1 MEVKKSPKANLEN
14 KKLFFREIG
23 LILSLGI
30 VLMAFEWSTKEK
42 GESILQ
48 EEVAVEVEVETIPI
62 TTEAPPPPPEA
73 PKVPVLSDQIDIV
86 DDDIVVDTDLFIS
99 MEDDA
104 SLGVEI
110 MDYVTDVYEEVIEE
124 EAIPFAAVEERP
136 TFMGGDPQKLFSQWV
151 AKNLQYP
158 EVARENG
165 IQGRVTLQFT
175 VETDG
180 SLKNIRV
187 LRGID
192 PSLDKE
198 AIRVVSS
205 SPKWTPGRQRDKA
218 VRVTFNFPVYFQ
230 LRN

>member
-1 MEVKKSPKANLEN
+1 MLDAN
-14 KKLFFREIG
+14 
-23 LILSLGI
+23 
-30 VLMAFEWSTKEK
+30 
-42 GESILQ
+42 
-48 EEVAVEVEVETIPI
+48 
-62 TTEAPPPPPEA
+62 
-73 PKVPVLSDQIDIV
+73 
-86 DDDIVVDTDLFIS
+86 
-99 MEDDA
+99 
-104 SLGVEI
+104 LGVEI

-124 EAIPFAAVEERP
+124 EAIPFTMVEERP
-136 TFMGGDPQKLFSQWV
+136 TFMGGEASKTFSQWV

-180 SLKNIRV
+180 SLKNIKV

-205 SPKWTPGRQRDKA
+205 SPKWSPGRQRDKA
-218 VRVTFNFPVYFQ
+218 VRVTYNFPVYFQ